1 MNKGIVQAVGIGPGS
16 REGMTYEAYDA
27 LERSDVIVGYQ
38 TYVELIRPYFPDKEY
53 VVNGMRK
60 EADRCRRALKLADEG
75 KCVSII
81 SSGDA
86 AVYGMAG
93 LVMELA
99 EKEYPDVQV
108 RAVAGVTAALSGS
121 ACLGAPLGHDFVC
134 ISLSDLLTPWEIIE
148 KRLRCAAEGD
158 FCICLYNP
166 GSHHRTEA
174 LKKAAE
180 IILES
185 RKTETVCGYVRNIGR
200 EGQEKRI
207 LTLGE
212 LTDIKPDM
220 LMTVFIGNSQTRVIH
235 DQMVTPRGYR
245 V

>member
-1 MNKGIVQAVGIGPGS
+1 MKKGIVQAVGIGPGN
-16 REGMTYEAYDA
+16 REGMTYEAHDA
-27 LERSDVIVGYQ
+27 LEKSDVIVGYQ
-38 TYVELIRPYFPDKEY
+38 TYIDLIRPYFPDKEY

-60 EADRCRRALKLADEG
+60 ETDRCRKALELANEG
-75 KCVSII
+75 KRVSIV

-108 RAVAGVTAALSGS
+108 AAAAGVTAALSGS

-134 ISLSDLLTPWEIIE
+134 ISLSDLLTPWEKIE

-158 FCICLYNP
+158 LCICLYNP

-174 LKKAAE
+174 LRKAAGIVME
-180 IILES
+180 FQ
-185 RKTETVCGYVRNIGR
+185 KPETVCGYVRNIGR
-200 EGQEKRI
+200 EGQEKKI
-207 LTLGE
+207 LTLAE
-212 LTDIKPDM
+212 LADVKPDM
-220 LMTVFIGNSQTRVIH
+220 LMTVFIGNSQTRVIR

-245 V
+245 L

>member
-1 MNKGIVQAVGIGPGS
+1 MEKGIVQAVGIGPGS
-16 REGMTYEAYDA
+16 REGMTYEAHDA
-27 LERSDVIVGYQ
+27 LGKSDVIVGYQ
-38 TYVELIRPYFPDKEY
+38 TYVDLIRPYFPDKEY
-53 VVNGMRK
+53 VVNGMRR
-60 EADRCRRALKLADEG
+60 ETDRCRMALELADEG

-99 EKEYPDVQV
+99 KKEYPNVQV
-108 RAVAGVTAALSGS
+108 TVIAGVTAALSGS

-134 ISLSDLLTPWEIIE
+134 ISLSDLLTPWEVIE

-180 IILES
+180 IILKFQ
-185 RKTETVCGYVRNIGR
+185 RPETVCGYVRNIGR
-200 EGQEKRI
+200 KGQEKKI
-207 LTLGE
+207 LTLAE
-212 LTDIKPDM
+212 LADVKPDM
-220 LMTVFIGNSQTRVIH
+220 LMTVFIGNSQTRVMG
-235 DQMVTPRGYR
+235 DRMVTPRGYK